1 MSAPGETNA
10 RRRAVIGEDATESAA
25 HTEFDA
31 RVDHLLQT
39 TCEVARALIGVHQAA
54 MAMLIAGNWT
64 QARKYFSLSDKYE
77 RWRDFTMPAR
87 GIGLHALVV
96 AENEALRLTQAA
108 VEAHPAWRGYAQSAR
123 KHPPL
128 RGLLAVPIVGE
139 DGLNYGLLQ
148 VSDKADGG
156 DFDVEDERHLQCL
169 ADGAVVGLDALRKVM
184 ALRLGEPA
192 PATQLERAL
201 RFVVIESA

>member
-1 MSAPGETNA
+1 VT
-10 RRRAVIGEDATESAA
+10 DTEAA
-25 HTEFDA
+25 ANEEFER

-39 TCEVARALIGVHQAA
+39 TCEVARAMVGAHQAA
-54 MAMLIAGNWT
+54 MAMLVGRDWAH
-64 QARKYFSLSDKYE
+64 ARKYFSLSDKYE
-77 RWRDFTMPAR
+77 EWKDFTVPAR

-96 AENEALRLTQAA
+96 AENEAIRLTEDE
-108 VEAHPAWRGYAQSAR
+108 VEKHPAWRGFAESAG

-139 DGLNYGLLQ
+139 DSLNYGLLQ

-156 DFDVEDERHLQCL
+156 DFSDEDERRLQCL
-169 ADGAVVGLDALRKVM
+169 SDAASVGLDALRKVR

-192 PATQLERAL
+192 PAAPLEAAD
-201 RFVVIESA
+201 RFVVIEPA

>member
-1 MSAPGETNA
+1 MSEITDSA
-10 RRRAVIGEDATESAA
+10 SAA
-25 HTEFDA
+25 DEFDV

-39 TCEVARALIGVHQAA
+39 TCEVARAVVDAHQAA
-54 MAMLIAGNWT
+54 MAMIVAGDWT

-77 RWRDFTMPAR
+77 QWKDFTMPGR
-87 GIGLHALVV
+87 GIGLHGVV
-96 AENEALRLTQAA
+96 VEKNEALRLTQAE
-108 VEAHPAWRGYAQSAR
+108 VEQHPAWRGFAESAG

-148 VSDKADGG
+148 ASDKVDGS
-156 DFDVEDERHLQCL
+156 DFDAADERHLVCL
-169 ADGAVVGLDALRKVM
+169 ANAAAVGLDALRKVR

-192 PATQLERAL
+192 PAAPVEARAS
-201 RFVVIESA
+201 FVVIESA